1 MHTLAA
7 NSGSNPLGML
17 PIFLLMGVAFYF
29 FLIRPQKKR
38 QQEQQKMQTGLA
50 PGTRIVTAG
59 GIYGTVIEAEDGDL
73 LVEIAEGVEIRIL
86 AQAVA
91 RVIEDVEYI
100 DEVDEEEESAAE
112 DEKMT
117 DDADRVEL
125 TKPAVADEKAAESL
139 KSENKA

>member
-7 NSGSNPLGML
+7 DSGSNPLGML

-38 QQEQQKMQTGLA
+38 QQEQQKMQSSLA

-59 GIYGTVIEAEDGDL
+59 GIYGTVIEAEEGDL

-91 RVIEDVEYI
+91 RVIEDVEY
-100 DEVDEEEESAAE
+100 VDEEEPAAAGDGEVTDSAE
-112 DEKMT
+112 
-117 DDADRVEL
+117 RVEL
-125 TKPAVADEKAAESL
+125 TKSISDGEKASESL
-139 KSENKA
+139 QSEHKA

>member
-1 MHTLAA
+1 
-7 NSGSNPLGML
+7 ML

-59 GIYGTVIEAEDGDL
+59 GIYGTVVEAEDGDL
-73 LVEIAEGVEIRIL
+73 LVEVAEGIEIRIL

-91 RVIEDVEYI
+91 RVIEDVEY
-100 DEVDEEEESAAE
+100 VEEEEIETGE
-112 DEKMT
+112 DEVK
-117 DDADRVEL
+117 DSAERVEL
-125 TKPAVADEKAAESL
+125 TKSDADGEKKPESL
-139 KSENKA
+139 QAGDKA

>member
-38 QQEQQKMQTGLA
+38 QQEQQKMQTSLA

-59 GIYGTVIEAEDGDL
+59 GIYGTVIEAEEGDL
-73 LVEIAEGVEIRIL
+73 LVEVAEGVEIRIL

-91 RVIEDVEYI
+91 RIIEDVEY
-100 DEVDEEEESAAE
+100 VDEEEEEEPAAE
-112 DEKMT
+112 DEEAT
-117 DDADRVEL
+117 DAAERVEL
-125 TKPAVADEKAAESL
+125 TKPAADDEKVHESL
-139 KSENKA
+139 PSENKA

>member
-7 NSGSNPLGML
+7 DSGSNPLGML

-38 QQEQQKMQTGLA
+38 QQEQQKMQSSLA

-59 GIYGTVIEAEDGDL
+59 GIYGTVIEAEEGDL

-91 RVIEDVEYI
+91 RVIEDVEY
-100 DEVDEEEESAAE
+100 VDEEEEPAAAGDGEVTDSAE
-112 DEKMT
+112 
-117 DDADRVEL
+117 RVEL
-125 TKPAVADEKAAESL
+125 TKPAADDEKASESL
-139 KSENKA
+139 QSEHKA

>member
-1 MHTLAA
+1 
-7 NSGSNPLGML
+7 ML

-38 QQEQQKMQTGLA
+38 QQEQQKMQSSLA

-59 GIYGTVIEAEDGDL
+59 GIYGTVIEAEEGDL

-100 DEVDEEEESAAE
+100 DEEEAE
-112 DEKMT
+112 DEAGDEEVT
-117 DDADRVEL
+117 DSAERVEL
-125 TKPAVADEKAAESL
+125 TKSIADGEKASESL
-139 KSENKA
+139 QSENKA

>member
-1 MHTLAA
+1 MHILAA

-38 QQEQQKMQTGLA
+38 QQEQQKMQTSLA

-59 GIYGTVIEAEDGDL
+59 GIYGTVLEAEDGDL

-91 RVIEDVEYI
+91 RVIEDVEY
-100 DEVDEEEESAAE
+100 VDEEEDAE
-112 DEKMT
+112 TDVDEVK
-117 DDADRVEL
+117 DADERVEL
-125 TKPAVADEKAAESL
+125 TKSIEDGEKASESL
-139 KSENKA
+139 QSEHKA

>member
-7 NSGSNPLGML
+7 ESGSNPLGML

-38 QQEQQKMQTGLA
+38 QQEQQKMQSSLA

-59 GIYGTVIEAEDGDL
+59 GIYGTVIEAEEGDL

-91 RVIEDVEYI
+91 RVIEDVEY
-100 DEVDEEEESAAE
+100 VDEEDAE
-112 DEKMT
+112 DEAGDEEVT
-117 DDADRVEL
+117 DSAERVEL
-125 TKPAVADEKAAESL
+125 TKPADDDEKASESL
-139 KSENKA
+139 KSEHKA

>member
-1 MHTLAA
+1 MHTFAA
-7 NSGSNPLGML
+7 DSGSNPLGML

-38 QQEQQKMQTGLA
+38 QQEQQKMQSSLA

-59 GIYGTVIEAEDGDL
+59 GIYGTVIEAEEGDL

-91 RVIEDVEYI
+91 RVIEDVEY
-100 DEVDEEEESAAE
+100 VDEEDEE
-112 DEKMT
+112 DEAADEEVT
-117 DDADRVEL
+117 DSAERVEL
-125 TKPAVADEKAAESL
+125 TKPAADDEKASESL
-139 KSENKA
+139 KSEHKA

>member
-38 QQEQQKMQTGLA
+38 QQEQKKMQTGLA

-59 GIYGTVIEAEDGDL
+59 GIYGTVIESEDGDL
-73 LVEIAEGVEIRIL
+73 LVEVAEGVEIRIL

-91 RVIEDVEYI
+91 RVIEDVEY
-100 DEVDEEEESAAE
+100 VDEEEAADEAGDEEVTDSAE
-112 DEKMT
+112 G
-117 DDADRVEL
+117 VEL
-125 TKPAVADEKAAESL
+125 TKSVADGEKASESL
-139 KSENKA
+139 QSEHKA

>member
-1 MHTLAA
+1 
-7 NSGSNPLGML
+7 ML

-38 QQEQQKMQTGLA
+38 QQEQQKMQTSLA

-91 RVIEDVEYI
+91 RVIEDVEY
-100 DEVDEEEESAAE
+100 VDEEEEPAAE
-112 DEKMT
+112 DEEVT
-117 DDADRVEL
+117 DAAERVEL
-125 TKPAVADEKAAESL
+125 TKPAAADEKADESL

>member
-1 MHTLAA
+1 
-7 NSGSNPLGML
+7 ML

-38 QQEQQKMQTGLA
+38 QQEQQKMQTSLA

-73 LVEIAEGVEIRIL
+73 LVEVAEGVEIRIL

-91 RVIEDVEYI
+91 RIIEDVEY
-100 DEVDEEEESAAE
+100 VDEEEPAADEAGDGEAADSAE
-112 DEKMT
+112 G
-117 DDADRVEL
+117 VEL
-125 TKPAVADEKAAESL
+125 TKSVADGEKASESL
-139 KSENKA
+139 QSEHKA

>member
-1 MHTLAA
+1 MHTFAA
-7 NSGSNPLGML
+7 DSGSSNPLGML

-38 QQEQQKMQTGLA
+38 QQEQQKMQSSLA

-59 GIYGTVIEAEDGDL
+59 GIYGTVIEAEEGDL

-91 RVIEDVEYI
+91 RVIEDVEY
-100 DEVDEEEESAAE
+100 VDEEEEEPAADEDVTDSAE
-112 DEKMT
+112 
-117 DDADRVEL
+117 RVEL
-125 TKPAVADEKAAESL
+125 TKPAADDEKASESL
-139 KSENKA
+139 QSEHKA

>member
-1 MHTLAA
+1 MDILAA
-7 NSGSNPLGML
+7 ESGSNPLGML

-38 QQEQQKMQTGLA
+38 QQEQQKMQSSLA

-59 GIYGTVIEAEDGDL
+59 GIYGTVIEAEEGDL

-91 RVIEDVEYI
+91 RVIEDVEY
-100 DEVDEEEESAAE
+100 VDEEEEPAADEEVTDSAE
-112 DEKMT
+112 
-117 DDADRVEL
+117 RVEL
-125 TKPAVADEKAAESL
+125 TKPAADGEKAPESL
-139 KSENKA
+139 QSEHKA

>member
-1 MHTLAA
+1 
-7 NSGSNPLGML
+7 
-17 PIFLLMGVAFYF
+17 MGVAFYF

-38 QQEQQKMQTGLA
+38 QQEQQKMQSSLA

-91 RVIEDVEYI
+91 RVIEDVEY
-100 DEVDEEEESAAE
+100 VDEEEEEPAAAGDEEVTDSAE
-112 DEKMT
+112 
-117 DDADRVEL
+117 RVEL
-125 TKPAVADEKAAESL
+125 TKSIADGEKASESL
-139 KSENKA
+139 QSEHKA

>member
-38 QQEQQKMQTGLA
+38 QQEQQKMQTSLA

-91 RVIEDVEYI
+91 RVIEDVEYV
-100 DEVDEEEESAAE
+100 DEEEEESAAG
-112 DEKMT
+112 DEEVT
-117 DDADRVEL
+117 DSAERVEL
-125 TKPAVADEKAAESL
+125 TKSIADGEKASESL
-139 KSENKA
+139 QSENKA

>member
-1 MHTLAA
+1 
-7 NSGSNPLGML
+7 ML

-38 QQEQQKMQTGLA
+38 QQEQQKMQTSLA

-91 RVIEDVEYI
+91 RVIEDVEY
-100 DEVDEEEESAAE
+100 VDEEEAEESAAGAE
-112 DEKMT
+112 DVT
-117 DDADRVEL
+117 DSAERVEL
-125 TKPAVADEKAAESL
+125 TKSITDGEKASESL
-139 KSENKA
+139 QSENKA